1 MERTPAPR
9 PAILWLMLTGAGLL
23 ALLVANTTGEVKF
36 PSAGEGLPDEFWAAL
51 QSILVAAVMVERSV
65 DVYLRAT
72 GNEPVVLGVGAAGE
86 VIKSKDIRPLAGIT
100 AAIISLIIAA
110 SGLRLLDTLMELPAV
125 TAGSPEDTW
134 PNAMRNWLF
143 VLGDIV
149 ISAGLIAGGAK
160 VAHPLLEGIIGVL
173 DGFKINMNRA
183 KDSTQPQRVERYLD
197 GPTASIGPYA
207 PHLGSTP
214 GARSVMAQTFS
225 ITVLRGTGGSGTL
238 TFSHGGVDIST
249 TCYWDNGN
257 RIAAA
262 SYTGCSATRMATKTD
277 PQNPD
282 LKRMGIYLP
291 GAVSPNTGAA
301 DIFIHEGPDAS
312 WSDGCIVLPRAQMEA
327 MWNAITP
334 KDAANVTVLVA
345 DE

>member
-1 MERTPAPR
+1 MERTSVPR
-9 PAILWLMLTGAGLL
+9 PVVLWLILIGAGLL
-23 ALLVANTTGEVKF
+23 ALLVANTTGKATF
-36 PSAGEGLPDEFWAAL
+36 PSAGQGLPDEFWAAL

-65 DVYLRAT
+65 DVYLRAS
-72 GNEPVVLGVGAAGE
+72 GNEPVVLGIGAAGE
-86 VIKSKDIRPLAGIT
+86 VIKSKDIRPLAGMIAT
-100 AAIISLIIAA
+100 ILGLIIAA
-110 SGLRLLDTLMELPAV
+110 SGLRVLDTLMELPTV
-125 TAGSPEDTW
+125 SDETW
-134 PNAMRNWLF
+134 PNTMRNWLF
-143 VLGDIV
+143 ALGDIV

-160 VAHPLLEGIIGVL
+160 VAHPLLEGIVGVL
-173 DGFKINMNRA
+173 DGFKINMNRT
-183 KDSTQPQRVERYLD
+183 KDGTQPRAERYLD

-207 PHLGSTP
+207 PYLGGAQ
-214 GARSVMAQTFS
+214 GARSEIAQTYS
-225 ITVLRGTGGSGTL
+225 ITVLRGTGETGTL
-238 TFSHGGVDIST
+238 TFSHGGVEIST

-262 SYTGCSATRMATKTD
+262 SYTGCSATRMATKPD
-277 PQNPD
+277 PQNPE

-334 KDAANVTVLVA
+334 KDGANVTVLVA
-345 DE
+345 DM